1 MYILWLQFSVR
12 LWNMKTN
19 SWHHQLIHVPN
30 IVAARWFKG
39 EKSTKFNRWEEFND
53 AETNIN
59 ILYFPYVA
67 MTLDMKADKL
77 LPSRHTLTLC
87 KPFTSQF
94 DWMQSNLAHAWHK
107 SNFNFLNIH
116 LIWQLLISNFIPNSY
131 YVIRFDNVIK
141 QFS

>member
-1 MYILWLQFSVR
+1 
-12 LWNMKTN
+12 MKTN
-19 SWHHQLIHVPN
+19 YWHHQLIHVPN